1 VMIVAKLWNR
11 WRNRS
16 DSRDSWAY
24 HDEGPDLGWLKRTLA
39 AIVIFLL
46 VYGAHISGTAV
57 GTIVD
62 SGVHY
67 ALNTETDWSYLADKV
82 SKYVPP
88 DLDLAMFKKVQTTVS
103 KPADPLMY
111 MTRPVD
117 GKIAADFG
125 WQTHPILKQE
135 MMHEG
140 VDFEA
145 PIGTNVQ
152 ASAPGKVVA
161 ITDSAKHG
169 KVVIVEHSQEV
180 STVYGHL
187 GEVLV
192 KEGEAVSQGQVIAKV
207 GKSGMTKVPLLYF
220 EVREN
225 GKPVDPAT
233 RLKGDLP
240 SGERK

>member
-1 VMIVAKLWNR
+1 MLVAKMWNR
-11 WRNRS
+11 WNNRS
-16 DSRDSWAY
+16 ENRDSWAY
-24 HDEGPDLGWLKRTLA
+24 HDEGPKFGWLKRTLA
-39 AIVIFLL
+39 AIIIFVL
-46 VYGAHISGTAV
+46 VYGAHISGTTV
-57 GTIVD
+57 GTVVD

-67 ALNTETDWSYLADKV
+67 ALTTETDWSYLAGKV
-82 SKYVPP
+82 SKYVPQ
-88 DLDLAMFKKVQTTVS
+88 DLDLAMFRKVQTTVS

-111 MTRPVD
+111 MSKPVS
-117 GKIAADFG
+117 GNIVANFG

-140 VDFEA
+140 IDFEV

-152 ASAPGKVVA
+152 VSAPGKVMT

-169 KVVIVEHSQEV
+169 KVVIVEHSQDV

-192 KEGEAVSQGQVIAKV
+192 KEGETVSQGQVLAKV

-225 GKPVDPAT
+225 GKPVDPMT

-240 SGERK
+240 NGERK